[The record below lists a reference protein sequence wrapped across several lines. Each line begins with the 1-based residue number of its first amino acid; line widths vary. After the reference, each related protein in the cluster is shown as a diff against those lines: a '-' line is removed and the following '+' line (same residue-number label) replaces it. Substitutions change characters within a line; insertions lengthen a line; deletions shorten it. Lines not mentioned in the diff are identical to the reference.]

1 MNSQLIEN
9 IELVITFLFAIKIVA
24 VAIVNLTPTPED
36 NKWLG
41 RFYRLLEVVAG
52 IITKTAKELPGERS
66 HPDKRVSVQSSSNG
80 GSDGYER
87 ESKNDPFKVWSGDN

>member
-1 MNSQLIEN
+1 MNSELIDN
-9 IELVITFLFAIKIVA
+9 IELVITFLFAIKIIA

-41 RFYRLLEVVAG
+41 HFYKALEVVAG

-66 HPDKRVSVQSSSNG
+66 NPDKRVSMRSSPKD

-87 ESKNDPFKVWSGDN
+87 ESKNDPFGAWSGDN

>member
-1 MNSQLIEN
+1 MNSELIDN
-9 IELVITFLFAIKIVA
+9 IELVITFLFAIKIIA

-41 RFYRLLEVVAG
+41 YFYKALEVVAG

-66 HPDKRVSVQSSSNG
+66 HPDKRLPVQPSSKG
-80 GSDGYER
+80 GDSSYER
-87 ESKNDPFKVWSGDN
+87 ESKNDPFGVWSGDD

>member
-1 MNSQLIEN
+1 MNSELIDN

-66 HPDKRVSVQSSSNG
+66 DPAKRVSVQSDSKG
-80 GSDGYER
+80 GSNSYKR
-87 ESKNDPFKVWSGDN
+87 ESENDPFGVWSGDN

>member
-1 MNSQLIEN
+1 MNSELIDN
-9 IELVITFLFAIKIVA
+9 IELVITFLFAIKIIA

-52 IITKTAKELPGERS
+52 IISRTAKELPGERS
-66 HPDKRVSVQSSSNG
+66 HPDKRVSVQSSPK
-80 GSDGYER
+80 GSDSNYER
-87 ESKNDPFKVWSGDN
+87 ESKNDPFGVWSGDN